1 MKTKIYFLVLTFF
14 LGFSFAQAS
23 FPVKRSVKV
32 DESKEIM
39 LDGVESEMS
48 TPVAS
53 STMAY
58 DKTVAILLW
67 VFLWPFAAHRWYAG
81 KPIGYNILFIL
92 TLGGFF
98 VWAVIDLVNII
109 KGDF

>member
-1 MKTKIYFLVLTFF
+1 MKTKIYFLLFT
-14 LGFSFAQAS
+14 LLFSFSFVNAS

-32 DESKEIM
+32 EESSEI
-39 LDGVESEMS
+39 LISNVKNELS
-48 TPVAS
+48 TPAAS
-53 STMAY
+53 SSMAY

-67 VFLWPFAAHRWYAG
+67 IFLWPFAAHRWYAG

-92 TLGGFF
+92 TLGGLF

-109 KGDF
+109 SDDF